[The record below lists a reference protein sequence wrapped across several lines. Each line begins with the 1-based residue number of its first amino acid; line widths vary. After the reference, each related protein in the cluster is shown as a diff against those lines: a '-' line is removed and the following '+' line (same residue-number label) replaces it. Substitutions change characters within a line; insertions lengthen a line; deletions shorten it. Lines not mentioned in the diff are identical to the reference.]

1 MITQKGAATYAAPCA
16 SYRLNTILMLRNYL
30 NVAIRNILKHK
41 FFSFINIIGMTIGIT
56 ACLLIVIYIND
67 ELSYDRFHA
76 QADRIYQVG
85 LHGRIAGQDIYT
97 TTTCPPMAG
106 AFMSDIPEI
115 ESATR
120 LKQTYGLSVKYED
133 NKFTQDQVFYADSN
147 FFQFFSF
154 RLLQGDAGTVLKE
167 PNSVVVTEAMA
178 TKYFGEENPVGKL
191 MVMGQDQTTFKV
203 TGVAQ
208 DPPQNSHFR
217 FEMLLSA
224 ATDASMK
231 SDVWLN
237 NFMYNYFMLKPNT
250 RIEDVTPKFNG
261 LVEKYVGPEVERFL
275 STTLKDLRAKGDE
288 WGYFA
293 TALTDIHLRST
304 ANDSITPPGNMAY
317 LYFFG
322 SIGIFIIAIAC
333 INFMNLATARSAGR
347 AKEVGLRKTLGS
359 MRAQMIWQFLAESGL
374 YSGLA
379 VALALVACYFVL
391 PAFNQLSGKMLTMG
405 VIATPVF
412 IAGLVG
418 LILIVGVVAGS
429 YPAFYLTSFNA
440 VEVLKGKV
448 RAGMKTKGIRSMLV
462 VFQFGLSIFLII
474 FTLVVYQQLSYM
486 QEANLGMDKNNVLVI
501 QSTDRLGT
509 NKEAFRNALR
519 QEKVVQQVSY
529 TNNAFPGVNNTTVFR
544 VSGSDQDHIMGIYS
558 ADYEHMDVI
567 RFTLKEGRY
576 FSRDFP
582 SDSSAIILNEAA
594 VREFGFEKPIGEEI
608 LFFDGGGGPG
618 NATKLKVV
626 GVIKD
631 FNFESFKAQV
641 RPLSVRLRS
650 NDRTL
655 LVRYSGNPRE
665 TVSKVEDLWKRMA
678 PNEPL
683 DYSFLDDNFD
693 ELFRVEQRMGDI
705 FTVFSGLAIFIASLG
720 LFALA
725 AFTSEQRAKEI
736 GIRKVMGASV
746 ISITVLLSKEF
757 TRLVLF
763 AFVPAGLV
771 GWYVA
776 NQWLEGFAYRVTVSP
791 VIILA
796 SGFAALVLAWVTVSY
811 QSIKAAVANPAET
824 LRSE

>member
-1 MITQKGAATYAAPCA
+1 
-16 SYRLNTILMLRNYL
+16 MLRNYL

-56 ACLLIVIYIND
+56 ACLLIVIYIHD

-76 QADRIYQVG
+76 DADRIYQMA

-97 TTTCPPMAG
+97 STTCPPMAD
-106 AFMSDIPEI
+106 ALISDIPEI
-115 ESATR
+115 EAATR
-120 LKQTYGLSVKYED
+120 LRQASGIAVKYGD
-133 NKFTQDQVFYADSN
+133 NRFTQDHVFYADSN

-154 RLLQGDAGTVLKE
+154 RLLYGDANTVLKE

-191 MVMGQDQTTFKV
+191 MVMGQDKTAFKV

-208 DPPQNSHFR
+208 DPPRNSHFR
-217 FEMLLSA
+217 FELLLSA
-224 ATDASMK
+224 SSDASMR

-250 RIEDVTPKFNG
+250 RIEDVSPKFNG

-293 TALTDIHLRST
+293 TALTDIHLRSK
-304 ANDSITPPGNMAY
+304 ANDSIAPPGNIAY

-359 MRAQMIWQFLAESGL
+359 MRAQMIGQFLAESSL

-391 PAFNQLSGKMLTMG
+391 PYFNDLSGKLLTMNIVG
-405 VIATPVF
+405 TPIF
-412 IAGLVG
+412 IVGLVA
-418 LILIVGVVAGS
+418 LVLLVGVVAGS

-448 RAGMKTKGIRSMLV
+448 RAGMKTKGIRSVLV

-519 QEKVVQQVSY
+519 QEKSIQQVSY
-529 TNNAFPGVNNTTVFR
+529 TNNSFPGVNNTTVFR
-544 VSGSDQDHIMGIYS
+544 TSGSDQDHIMGIYS

-567 RFTLKEGRY
+567 KFTLKEGRY
-576 FSRDFP
+576 FSREFP
-582 SDSSAIILNEAA
+582 SDSSAIVLNEAA
-594 VREFGFEKPIGEEI
+594 VREFGFENPIGEEI
-608 LFFDGGGGPG
+608 LFFGDGGPA
-618 NATKLKVV
+618 NPDKLKIV

-631 FNFESFKAQV
+631 FNFESFKTQV
-641 RPLSVRLRS
+641 RPLSVRLRG

-655 LVRYSGNPRE
+655 LVRYTGSPKE
-665 TVSKVEDLWKRMA
+665 AVTKVEDLWKRMA

-693 ELFRVEQRMGDI
+693 ELFRVEQRMGNI

-725 AFTSEQRAKEI
+725 AFTSEQRSKEI

-746 ISITVLLSKEF
+746 VSITMLLSKEF

-763 AFVPAGLV
+763 SFVPAAAV